1 MHRPLITQLH
11 NALLHITRQPS
22 GSTHHDR
29 GLTECLFE
37 RVADDIL
44 GLWTATEDLDR
55 GVHEERLFSW
65 QLGGGGTGAGGAAG
79 AVRGRAAA
87 AWCWL

>member
-1 MHRPLITQLH
+1 M
-11 NALLHITRQPS
+11 
-22 GSTHHDR
+22 
-29 GLTECLFE
+29 
-37 RVADDIL
+37 ADDIL